1 MIARCRLAA
10 NALVGIISV
19 ALAFF
24 LALPGARAEDS
35 AGKQKSD
42 PAFQA
47 AQKLYEGIRTE
58 TLPNGLAIY
67 LKPIAN
73 SPVVTT
79 MVAYKVG
86 SADEDLDH
94 TGLSHYLE
102 HLMFKGTD
110 KIMPGDI
117 DRMTLRGGGM
127 NNAFTAEDYTV
138 YYFALPADDWQF
150 ALQIEADRMR
160 NLRID
165 ARHEFEQEKGAV
177 ISELE
182 RNEDY
187 PWDLELKTILPL
199 LFDKGPYGHPV
210 IGERDQVRGATAQ
223 VIKSYYDKW
232 YYPNNA
238 SLVVCGGFDP
248 DETLAQIRKLFGPL
262 PQGTL
267 PERKPVPPAPER
279 RAAVHKEIPS
289 KFENARMLMGFNTVP
304 IGSPDYYVLEVIQDL
319 LTRGKTGRLYRKLV
333 EDLHLAQSVDSS
345 NSALRYPGWFAIQ
358 VELLK
363 GSDRGKAEELV
374 LDELKSLQEKPVD
387 APELA
392 RVKRGLLASTV
403 FGRESVRELA
413 EGIARAVS
421 SNDLDFLKGY
431 LPRVAAVSAQ
441 DIERVARK
449 YFDPNQRV
457 VVWSVPGHAAG
468 AGAGGGVGSPG
479 LGLSRAPQRLACDTG
494 HEMLDA
500 RHTQANIQYPTR
512 NAQYPAKGG
521 AADTGSKGF
530 TLESTK
536 RVELPNGLTLLLF
549 ENHALPIVVAD
560 AEVRWVPLL
569 EPDDKAGVAMLTGM
583 LLDEG
588 TAHHT
593 GRQIADL
600 IGNSG
605 GSLGMNRSG
614 GTVHVLSPDR
624 HLGLS
629 LLFECLA
636 EPNFPEE
643 AFARKK
649 AQLLSAIADDERQ
662 PDYKA
667 QTLYR
672 SLVYG
677 KHPFGRPTMGRLET
691 VQALTREDCD
701 RFHRQAF
708 APGNTIVAVV
718 GDFDS
723 GQVIE
728 EVKQLTAGWKN
739 APPERPRTPA
749 VEPPGQFVERI
760 VSMPDAAQLHFF
772 MGHPGIRRDNPDY
785 YKLLVMDYV
794 LGTGPGFTDRLSA
807 RLRDREGLGYTVNAN
822 ITTTASNE
830 PGLFT
835 CYIGTRPEVLGRVK
849 KEFLEEI
856 QRLHKEKPGAEE
868 VEDARKYL
876 IGSLAFQ
883 FTTDAG
889 IASKLLDIE
898 RYHLGFNYVEDY
910 RKAVAAVTPA
920 EVQEVAQKYLHP
932 DHMVLV
938 AAGAVGPDGKPIQ
951 KLKPPRPAP

>member
-1 MIARCRLAA
+1 MKAYSPRNRG
-10 NALVGIISV
+10 ALVAILI
-19 ALAFF
+19 LAVP
-24 LALPGARAEDS
+24 LGWAPAGARADDV
-35 AGKQKSD
+35 AAKQKSD

-47 AQKLYEGIRTE
+47 AATLYEGIRTE
-58 TLPNGLAIY
+58 TLPNGLAVY
-67 LKPIAN
+67 LKPVPN
-73 SPVVTT
+73 SPVVTI

-102 HLMFKGTD
+102 HLMFKGTE
-110 KIMPGDI
+110 KIVPGDI

-127 NNAFTAEDYTV
+127 NNAYTSEDYTV

-182 RNEDY
+182 RNEDV
-187 PWDLELKTILPL
+187 PWDLEMKTILPL

-223 VIKSYYDKW
+223 VIKGYYDRW

-238 SLVVCGGFDP
+238 SLVISGGFDA
-248 DETLAQIRKLFGPL
+248 DQALAQIKKLFGPL
-262 PQGTL
+262 PRGTL
-267 PERKPVPPAPER
+267 PERRPAPPATR
-279 RAAVHKEIPS
+279 RTAAVHKDIPS
-289 KFENARMLMGFNTVP
+289 KFENARMVMGFNTVP
-304 IGSPDYYVLEVIQDL
+304 IGSPDYYVLEVIQDI

-333 EDLHLAQSVDSS
+333 EDLHLAQAVDSTD
-345 NSALRYPGWFAIQ
+345 SAYHYPGWFSIQ

-363 GSDRGKAEELV
+363 GSDRTRTEELV
-374 LDELKSLQEKPVD
+374 LQELKNLQEQPVG
-387 APELA
+387 AEELA
-392 RVKRGLLASTV
+392 RVKRGLLASMV
-403 FGRESVRELA
+403 FGRESVRGLA
-413 EGIARAVS
+413 DSIARAVS
-421 SNDLDFLKGY
+421 TNDLDFLKSY
-431 LPRVAAVSAQ
+431 LPRIQAVTAE
-441 DIERVARK
+441 DIQRVARK
-449 YFDPNQRV
+449 YFDPGQRV
-457 VVWSVPGHAAG
+457 VVWSVPNHTVGAGSGAAARSPGLRPSRADRLPG
-468 AGAGGGVGSPG
+468 ALGAGGK
-479 LGLSRAPQRLACDTG
+479 A
-494 HEMLDA
+494 
-500 RHTQANIQYPTR
+500 
-512 NAQYPAKGG
+512 
-521 AADTGSKGF
+521 F
-530 TLESTK
+530 TLQNTK

-549 ENHALPIVVAD
+549 ENHTLPIVVAD

-569 EPDDKAGVAMLTGM
+569 EPDDKAGVAALVGM

-588 TAHHT
+588 SAYHT

-605 GSLGMNRSG
+605 GSLSMNRSG
-614 GTVHVLSPDR
+614 GVVQVLSPDR

-629 LLFECLA
+629 LLFECLS
-636 EPNFPEE
+636 EPTFPGE
-643 AFARKK
+643 AFALKK
-649 AQLLSAIADDERQ
+649 AQLLSAIADADRQ
-662 PDYKA
+662 PDHKA
-667 QTLYR
+667 QLLYR

-677 KHPFGRPTMGRLET
+677 KHPFGRPSMGRTAT

-708 APGNTIVAVV
+708 APGNTVVAVV

-723 GQVIE
+723 DQVVE

-739 APPERPRTPA
+739 AAPERPETPA
-749 VEPPGQFVERI
+749 VELPKQFEEKI
-760 VSMPDAAQLHFF
+760 VTMPTAAQLHFF

-785 YKLLVMDYV
+785 YKLLVMDYI

-822 ITTTASNE
+822 ITSTASNE

-835 CYIGTRPEVLGRVK
+835 CYIGTVPPALGHVRDV
-849 KEFLEEI
+849 FLEEI
-856 QRLHKEKPGAEE
+856 KRLRKEKPSAEE
-868 VEDARKYL
+868 VEDAKKYL
-876 IGSLAFQ
+876 IGSQAFE
-883 FTTDAG
+883 FTTNAG
-889 IASKLLDIE
+889 IASKLLAIE

-920 EVQEVAQKYLHP
+920 EIQEVAQKYLHP
-932 DHMVLV
+932 DHMVMV
-938 AAGAVGPDGKPIQ
+938 AAGAVGPDGKLLQ